1 VRPPSRVARRYA
13 NALFH
18 IARRENTVDAVGAD
32 MRVMADT
39 FKAHP
44 RVLEAMAVPRVPHAR
59 KKAAL
64 QAIVGSRLEQAVTR
78 RFLDMMVDHAREG
91 SLPETVAA
99 FALLADE
106 ANGIVAADVRT
117 ATPLSDD
124 QTTRL
129 RAKLDA
135 MTGRQT
141 RLTVSIDLSLVGG
154 MIVRIGD
161 TVMDGSVRGYL
172 EQIGNRLRSTTMP
185 EVRS

>member
-18 IARRENTVDAVGAD
+18 IARRENAVDAVAAD
-32 MRVMADT
+32 LTVMADT
-39 FKAHP
+39 FEAHP
-44 RVLEAMAVPRVPHAR
+44 QVLEALAVPRVPVAR

-91 SLPETVAA
+91 SLPETVSAYSI
-99 FALLADE
+99 LADE
-106 ANGIVAADVRT
+106 ANGIVAADVLT

-135 MTGRQT
+135 LTGRRT
-141 RLTVSIDLSLVGG
+141 RLSVSTDSSLVGG

-161 TVMDGSVRGYL
+161 TVMDGSVKGYL

-185 EVRS
+185 VIGS